1 MLEIKDLNVF
11 YGAIHALKGIS
22 LTVGDGELVSLI
34 GANGAGKTTIFNLI
48 TAVYT
53 LTECTITFGD
63 RVIARADPYGSGFI
77 EGIKRRFLW
86 HPLKPFQIAEL
97 GITRTFQNIR
107 LFKKL
112 SVYQNVLTA
121 CHRSADYGLAVSFLP
136 QKIPF
141 TKLVL
146 PWAKKI
152 SRQEDALREKT
163 ENLLKMMGLWDYREM
178 AAANLPY
185 GLQRKLEIARALAL
199 DPKLLLLDEPA
210 AGMNPEETM
219 ALLDLIREIRDR
231 FHLTVL
237 IIEHH
242 MDLIMNL
249 CDRIYVL
256 NFGKFLAEAVPADIQ
271 NNKDVVEAYLVK
283 ADE

>member
-1 MLEIKDLNVF
+1 MRDVLKLEHVTKRF
-11 YGAIHALKGIS
+11 GG
-22 LTVGDGELVSLI
+22 LTAVGDVSFTIKEGEIFGLI
-34 GANGAGKTTIFNLI
+34 GPNGAGKTTIFNLI

-53 LTECTITFGD
+53 LTEGTITFGD

-77 EGIKRRFLW
+77 EGIKCRFLW

-97 GITRTFQNIR
+97 GIT
-107 LFKKL
+107 
-112 SVYQNVLTA
+112 

-141 TKLVL
+141 TKIVL

-256 NFGKFLAEAVPADIQ
+256 NFGKFLAEGVPADIQ
-271 NNKDVVEAYLVK
+271 NNKDVVEAYLGK